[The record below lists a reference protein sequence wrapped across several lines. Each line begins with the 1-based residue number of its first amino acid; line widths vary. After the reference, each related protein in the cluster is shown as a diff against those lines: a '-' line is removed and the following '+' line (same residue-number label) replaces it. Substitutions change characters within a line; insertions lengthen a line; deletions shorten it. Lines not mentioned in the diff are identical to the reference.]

1 MEQPT
6 IEKKI
11 AQIAREAGLTYMCET
26 WPRANLRFDKF
37 RRQPDGSVKTDDGET
52 LPALLYVQPISGGL
66 VFTETGFLKDSPQ
79 TLLAFAEQMP
89 LDYTGEQAQTIVE
102 RLKGIA
108 ADFVGRMN
116 RSGFFEQIDGR
127 VNYSISFDR
136 LDANLC
142 IFTIT
147 PEVRELV
154 GVCVQY

>member
-1 MEQPT
+1 MEHST
-6 IEKKI
+6 IEQRI

-37 RRQPDGSVKTDDGET
+37 HRQQDGTVKTDDGET

-66 VFTETGFLKDSPQ
+66 NFTPTGYLKDSPQ
-79 TLLAFAEQMP
+79 TLLAFADEMP
-89 LDYTGEQAQTIVE
+89 LDFTGEQAQTIAE

-108 ADFVGRMN
+108 ADFVERMN
-116 RSGFFEQIDGR
+116 RSGYFEQIEGR
-127 VNYSISFDR
+127 VPYQISFDR

-147 PEVRELV
+147 PEVVETP
-154 GVCVQY
+154 GTCIDY